1 MDYNSGLPLGLGMA
15 LAMNE
20 TAMGHYVNLTE
31 AEKEKLLARARNV
44 KSREEMDRI
53 INVLSDNK
61 TWDSSQLDA
70 LLGPGSIIGG
80 PGIG

>member
-1 MDYNSGLPLGLGMA
+1 MDFNSGLPLGLGMA

-20 TAMGHYVNLTE
+20 TAMSHYVNLTE
-31 AEKEKLLARARNV
+31 VEKEKLLARAKSV
-44 KSREEMDRI
+44 KSRAEMDRI
-53 INVLSDNK
+53 VNMLSENE

-70 LLGPGSIIGG
+70 LLGPSGIIDG

>member
-1 MDYNSGLPLGLGMA
+1 MDFNSGLPLGLGMA

-20 TAMGHYVNLTE
+20 TAMSHYVNLTE
-31 AEKEKLLARARNV
+31 VEKLLARAKSV
-44 KSREEMDRI
+44 KSRAEMDRI
-53 INVLSDNK
+53 VNMLSENE

-70 LLGPGSIIGG
+70 LLGPSGIIDG